1 MLIFLRDHSFL
12 LNSTLIFMF
21 SFLLLIEFDLM
32 FLNEL
37 NLSYWFFRK
46 LLLNCQLLELVW
58 SSFSYRV
65 FLLYFHGGQI
75 KTSLYFS
82 HLKAVV
88 TC

>member
-1 MLIFLRDHSFL
+1 
-12 LNSTLIFMF
+12 MF
-21 SFLLLIEFDLM
+21 SFLLLIAFDLM